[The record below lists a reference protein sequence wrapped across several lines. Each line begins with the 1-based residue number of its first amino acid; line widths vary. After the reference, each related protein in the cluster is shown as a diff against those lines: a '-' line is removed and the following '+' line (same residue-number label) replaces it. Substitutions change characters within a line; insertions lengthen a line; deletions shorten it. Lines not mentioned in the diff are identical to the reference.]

1 MPSQS
6 YNFLFRNEEN
16 ILNNESSVIWKEELG
31 LLIVTRNSFKLCSK
45 IIRRCQLMEN
55 LCLVSRHDC
64 WVDLIWLSLQ
74 GQLLSCHD
82 LTLASRSIVELFLS
96 DSCLKVSCWVV
107 LIWLSLQGQ
116 LLSCFYLTLA
126 SRSIVELSWSDSR
139 FKVKFSRRV
148 HRNAWILYWG
158 SFRLPVGAKSPV

>member
-55 LCLVSRHDC
+55 LCLVSRHNC

-96 DSCLKVSCWVV
+96 DSCFKVNCWVV

-116 LLSCFYLTLA
+116 ILPQGPQKCLDIVLGQFSSA
-126 SRSIVELSWSDSR
+126 SRCQIT
-139 FKVKFSRRV
+139 
-148 HRNAWILYWG
+148 
-158 SFRLPVGAKSPV
+158 RLIEINLWLH